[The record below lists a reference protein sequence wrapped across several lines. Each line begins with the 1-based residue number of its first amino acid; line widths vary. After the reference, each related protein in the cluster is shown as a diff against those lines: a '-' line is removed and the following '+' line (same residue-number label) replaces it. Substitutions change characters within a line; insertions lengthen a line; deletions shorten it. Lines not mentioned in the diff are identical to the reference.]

1 MTTTALPSL
10 CCDSHLKMDA
20 RFPWRQF

>member
-1 MTTTALPSL
+1 MKTTALPSL

-20 RFPWRQF
+20 LSLTAI